1 MPRDGL
7 MMNNLQWVSE
17 ICEKII
23 LKIMQWLLDFVD
35 LTMYR
40 IIFIPNNF
48 CWIYFIN
55 EDKSNYTNVT
65 LNPSLVVGVVIISV
79 LGGNVGT
86 SFFNMYLC
94 LLDSTVTFA
103 VHSLT
108 PSLFTLRQL
117 LATICLKMLSQ
128 GSQIIPYCEANQTW
142 NLLIIF

>member
-1 MPRDGL
+1 

-65 LNPSLVVGVVIISV
+65 LNPSLVVGVVIIPV

-94 LLDSTVTFA
+94 LLDSLIPPSPSPFTPWL
-103 VHSLT
+103 HRCSL
-108 PSLFTLRQL
+108 SGNYWQ
-117 LATICLKMLSQ
+117 
-128 GSQIIPYCEANQTW
+128 PYAWRCCHRDHKSFHIVK
-142 NLLIIF
+142 LIKHGIY

>member
-94 LLDSTVTFA
+94 YLIPWFHRHLRRSLLDSIV
-103 VHSLT
+103 VHS
-108 PSLFTLRQL
+108 P
-117 LATICLKMLSQ
+117 ATIGNHMLEDVVTGITNHSILW
-128 GSQIIPYCEANQTW
+128 S
-142 NLLIIF
+142 